1 MLTIHDKKYF
11 IEKTGI
17 QKISLKVID
26 KCSRKRDANI
36 KNIEEQSKRDCGV
49 KFAEINT
56 NCTSTI
62 T

>member
-26 KCSRKRDANI
+26 KCSRKLDANL
-36 KNIEEQSKRDCGV
+36 KNV
-49 KFAEINT
+49 AE
-56 NCTSTI
+56 
-62 T
+62 